1 MDLETSRT
9 LGGIGAILMFIMPFL
24 GAYTGILGLIGLILV
39 IIGLKGLADHYNE
52 QGIFNN
58 ALYGIITAIIGVA
71 VFAAILIVGTVGLF
85 TRLGIDIANWTDWA
99 MFQRIDW
106 TAITDLTV
114 FWDFAMAILAGIVI
128 LFVLFIIAAIF
139 LRKSLNLLSAKS
151 GVGLFGTTGLL
162 ILIGA
167 VLTIIAIG
175 LLLIWI
181 AFILLAVAF
190 FSVRPRAAQ
199 PAAPAPPPQQ

>member
-24 GAYTGILGLIGLILV
+24 GAYTAILGLIGLILV
-39 IIGLKGLADHYNE
+39 LIGLKGLADNYKE

-58 ALYGIITAIIGVA
+58 ALYGIIAAIIGCV

-85 TRLGIDIANWTDWA
+85 TRLGIDMANWMDWA

-106 TAITDLTV
+106 ATITDFTI
-114 FWDFAMAILAGIVI
+114 FWDFAIAILAGIVI

-190 FSVRPRAAQ
+190 FSIRPRAAE
-199 PAAPAPPPQQ
+199 PATPTPPPQQ